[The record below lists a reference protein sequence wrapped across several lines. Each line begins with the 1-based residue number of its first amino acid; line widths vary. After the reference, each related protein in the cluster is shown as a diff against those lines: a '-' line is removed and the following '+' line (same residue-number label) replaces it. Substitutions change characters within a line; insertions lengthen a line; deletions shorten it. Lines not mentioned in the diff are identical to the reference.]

1 MFVYKETLLVRIKKL
16 GFCCKNYV
24 FSEVDLENWSNLGRE
39 VFHDPLLVGLENL
52 WIMGFFWVL
61 APFENM

>member
-1 MFVYKETLLVRIKKL
+1 MFVCKETLLVRIKKL

-39 VFHDPLLVGLENL
+39 VFHDPLLVGFQLL
-52 WIMGFFWVL
+52 
-61 APFENM
+61 